1 MCFQTDKNTHWE
13 EENVEGNKKKKVVN
27 GKKQNH
33 KKKKKEKETED
44 VMKKGKKNGR
54 TERSN
59 KRKCISRIILTKIKK
74 NIIHKKKEH
83 NVR

>member
-1 MCFQTDKNTHWE
+1 MGRRKRRRKQE
-13 EENVEGNKKKKVVN
+13 EKS
-27 GKKQNH
+27 GKWKEAKSQE
-33 KKKKKEKETED
+33 KEKEKETED
-44 VMKKGKKNGR
+44 VMKKGIENGR

-74 NIIHKKKEH
+74 NLIHKKKEH

>member
-1 MCFQTDKNTHWE
+1 M
-13 EENVEGNKKKKVVN
+13 VN

-44 VMKKGKKNGR
+44 VMKKGIENGR

-74 NIIHKKKEH
+74 NLIHKKKEH